1 MVLVASVVLA
11 NAYSSWSTSYPDD
24 HGSQG
29 EAWTM
34 PSSGVSVRML
44 LEEFP
49 VQCARVVRTWN
60 LVHYFPL
67 SLHLAVTV
75 LGVWGLFLGA
85 KWEFTGD
92 DYFRECNTWFDS

>member
-11 NAYSSWSTSYPDD
+11 SAYSSWSTSYPDD

-34 PSSGVSVRML
+34 PSSCVSLRML
-44 LEEFP
+44 WGRISCPMRSCGSHLESG
-49 VQCARVVRTWN
+49 A
-60 LVHYFPL
+60 LFPL

-75 LGVWGLFLGA
+75 LGVWGLFLGT
-85 KWEFTGD
+85 ENGSL
-92 DYFRECNTWFDS
+92 RR